1 MNTAHFSQ
9 DYQRLLLW
17 SIQFLG
23 VPPVLLM
30 TGVCIVGVVVSFAR
44 QQPFRTRLWRPWY
57 WLIFTQMLFFPAIVA
72 VGVLFPAVSG
82 WPHPHGNVTG
92 ERLLDGLFC
101 FSLATSAFW
110 LWRMKGLR
118 WLSAS
123 LLVLQQVLLVG
134 AGLVAGMSV
143 SGDWL

>member
-17 SIQFLG
+17 SVQFLG

-30 TGVCIVGVVVSFAR
+30 TGICIVGVVVFFAR
-44 QQPFRTRLWRPWY
+44 RQPFRTRLWRPWY
-57 WLIFTQMLFFPAIVA
+57 WLIFTQMLFFSAMVA

-82 WPHPHGNVTG
+82 WPHPQGNVTG
-92 ERLLDGLFC
+92 ERLLDGLFY